1 MDIESKYI
9 IEISKGDRAAFDAL
23 FMLYYPKVKN
33 FVFGFVKNEDDAFDL
48 SQDVFLKI
56 WNNRSRL
63 PEITH
68 FKTYLF
74 QIAKNTVYDFFRRKV
89 LFDDYSMKES
99 LNREQFDLPHEAIEA
114 EELELLIYGLIDS
127 MPEQRRQIFKM
138 SRVEGLS
145 NDEIAS
151 KMNISKRTV
160 ETHISN
166 VLKEIR
172 KALTSI
178 VLFFL

>member
-1 MDIESKYI
+1 MDIESMYI
-9 IEISKGDRAAFDAL
+9 IEISKGNRAAFDAL
-23 FMLYYPKVKN
+23 FILYYPKVKN

-48 SQDVFLKI
+48 SQDVFLKM
-56 WNNRSRL
+56 WSNRSQL

-74 QIAKNTVYDFFRRKV
+74 QMAKNTVYDFFRRKL
-89 LFDDYSMKES
+89 LFEEYSMKES
-99 LNREQFDLPHEAIEA
+99 INVEELELPQEAIEV

-127 MPEQRRQIFKM
+127 MPEKRRNIFKM
-138 SRVEGLS
+138 SRIEGMT
-145 NDEIAS
+145 NDEIAA
-151 KMNISKRTV
+151 KMNLSKRTV

-172 KALTSI
+172 KALSTI